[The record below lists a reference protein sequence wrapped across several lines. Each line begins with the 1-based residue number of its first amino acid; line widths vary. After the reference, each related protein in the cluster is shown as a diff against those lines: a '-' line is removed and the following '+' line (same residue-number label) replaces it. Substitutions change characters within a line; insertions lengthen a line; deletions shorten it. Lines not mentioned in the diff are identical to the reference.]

1 MKKLILLT
9 FIVLI
14 SGTCAAVAKITDSK
28 QFNGI
33 FMNYFIKKNTAQLPE
48 MINFISENN
57 LYEVKNSKSPLYG
70 FFAGIKHETPAEF
83 GNLEKM
89 NVTDSTRKMLKSAKE
104 YEFIVQDILKRN
116 NYYLESPAALDAFWG
131 YFFATGDERI
141 IKKLCYT
148 EQNSPDYLVKA
159 AAEWSLNSNRKQYP
173 WKIKACSAY
182 K

>member
-14 SGTCAAVAKITDSK
+14 SSTCAAVAKITDSQ
-28 QFNGI
+28 QFNGM

-57 LYEVKNSKSPLYG
+57 LYEAKNSKSPLYG
-70 FFAGIKHETPAEF
+70 FFAGIKHENPNAF
-83 GNLEKM
+83 WDLEKM
-89 NVTDSTRKMLKSAKE
+89 NVTESTRRMLKTAKE
-104 YEFIVQDILKRN
+104 YEFIVQDILKHN
-116 NYYLESPAALDAFWG
+116 NYYLESSAALDAFWG
-131 YFFATGDERI
+131 YFFATGEEKI

-148 EQNSPDYLVKA
+148 AQNNPNYLVKG

-173 WKIKACSAY
+173 NKIKACSAY